1 MTTLRALA
9 ALAALPALCACASL
23 QPDAQYTHAALLSEA
38 PPRSFTS
45 GCRVSREPRALP
57 AADAL
62 VDSAALLEGAL
73 QAWRAAGSP
82 PGHVLL
88 ALRYDPDGVNV
99 RRDVIE
105 QGVGDALADSL
116 QKLAFAHRRRAEPA
130 DREWSVRLRLDLGD
144 APRMRVGRTEV
155 CAPRLRN
162 AAEAG
167 WGSAMG
173 GTWGDVRDVSPPPGQ
188 AELHGPSTIWV
199 RVALDARGNVTEA
212 RVERSLVRVA
222 QENRLLSYV
231 RSISFIPGMEDG
243 YPVPGQLSI
252 PLRAGR

>member
-1 MTTLRALA
+1 MTTPRALVALA
-9 ALAALPALCACASL
+9 AVTGLCACASL

-62 VDSAALLEGAL
+62 VDSAALLRDAV
-73 QAWRAAGSP
+73 QAWRAGGRA

-88 ALRYDPDGVNV
+88 ALRYDPHGLNV

-105 QGVGDALADSL
+105 QRVDGALADSV
-116 QKLAFAHRRRAEPA
+116 QKLAFAHRRRAEAA
-130 DREWSVRLRLDLGD
+130 DLEWSVRLRLDLGD
-144 APRMRVGRTEV
+144 APRLRVGRTEI
-155 CAPRLRN
+155 CPPRMRN

-167 WGSAMG
+167 WGTGPG
-173 GTWGDVRDVSPPPGQ
+173 GGWGDVRDVSAPPGQ
-188 AELHGPSTIWV
+188 ADLLGPSTIWV

-222 QENRLLSYV
+222 QEHRLLSYV